1 MDFKS
6 FFERCRSESSV
17 SDFESYLA
25 HCILEQKTSEGKGSK
40 GVLTVE
46 QYTRLREQAFDL
58 MDERAAQ
65 TLYTLA
71 RASEWKEGEWE
82 GALR

>member
-6 FFERCRSESSV
+6 FFEKCRHESTV

-25 HCILEQKTSEGKGSK
+25 QCVLEKKATAAAKAGS
-40 GVLTVE
+40 VTVE
-46 QYTRLREQAFDL
+46 QYTQMRDQAFDL
-58 MDERAAQ
+58 SDERAAQ
-65 TLYTLA
+65 KLYSLA
-71 RASEWKEGEWE
+71 GASEWKEGEWE

>member
-6 FFERCRSESSV
+6 FFEKCRHESTV

-25 HCILEQKTSEGKGSK
+25 HCILEKKATPSARTGAIS
-40 GVLTVE
+40 VE
-46 QYTRLREQAFDL
+46 QYTQMRDQAFDL
-58 MDERAAQ
+58 SDERAAQ
-65 TLYTLA
+65 TLYSLA
-71 RASEWKEGEWE
+71 GASDWKEGDWE